1 MSEESDKRSDTTT
14 DQSTVKS
21 DTSCPTVTETEITS
35 ETSESG
41 GGSGMASNSSR
52 ESVMLSP
59 DECSIKIS
67 QKNITIQGKPRRLRS
82 ETRGQFM
89 CCLAL
94 QFMRNQHKKVTPPPR
109 HNSDNKELMYAYF
122 LYFTNYC
129 LRFYV

>member
-1 MSEESDKRSDTTT
+1 MSEESDERSDTTT

-21 DTSCPTVTETEITS
+21 DTSCPTVTEITS

-41 GGSGMASNSSR
+41 GSSGMASNSSR
-52 ESVMLSP
+52 ESVRLSP
-59 DECSIKIS
+59 DECSIMIS
-67 QKNITIQGKPRRLRS
+67 QKKITIEDKPRRLRS

-89 CCLAL
+89 CHLAL
-94 QFMRNQHKKVTPPPR
+94 QFTRNQHKKVTPPPR
-109 HNSDNKELMYAYF
+109 HNSDNKELMYAYS

>member
-1 MSEESDKRSDTTT
+1 MSEESDERSVTTT
-14 DQSTVKS
+14 DQSTAKS

-41 GGSGMASNSSR
+41 GSSGMASNSSR
-52 ESVMLSP
+52 ESVRLSP

-67 QKNITIQGKPRRLRS
+67 QKKITIEDKPRRLRS

-89 CCLAL
+89 YHLAL
-94 QFMRNQHKKVTPPPR
+94 QFTRNQHKKVTPPPR

-129 LRFYV
+129 L